1 MRCLWRPNR
10 SIYPI
15 NPFVNRDWSTI
26 HTRLPVPKVMPAQV
40 YSMATALEDDTSGWW
55 SGMFLSCI
63 LYSEHGK
70 DGMMDHFAYLV
81 SLRI

>member
-1 MRCLWRPNR
+1 MRCLWRPNK
-10 SIYPI
+10 SIYSV

-26 HTRLPVPKVMPAQV
+26 HTCFPVPKVMPAQV
-40 YSMATALEDDTSGWW
+40 YSMAIALEDDASGWW

-70 DGMMDHFAYLV
+70 DGKMGHFAYLEC
-81 SLRI
+81 LRN